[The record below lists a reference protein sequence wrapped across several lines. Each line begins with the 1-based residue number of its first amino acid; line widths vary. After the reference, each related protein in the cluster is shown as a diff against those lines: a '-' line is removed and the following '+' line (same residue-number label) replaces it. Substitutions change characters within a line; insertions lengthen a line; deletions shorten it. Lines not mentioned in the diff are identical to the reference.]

1 MIFQPENK
9 WDRLD
14 KELRRLSQS
23 VLSNGNGKPD
33 TNISSEEVSTLL
45 RRQYGTDK
53 GFQETFV
60 GKVVVRR
67 ALANPE
73 EATRRIV
80 VQSAEPTETAASCL
94 SCYDKLEIARG
105 MFQGYSF
112 AAGLKTRRDA
122 RFLERRKKRLARKH
136 KIGIKAYTA
145 IRDRFIVAMKG
156 GA

>member
-1 MIFQPENK
+1 MTFTPETK
-9 WDRLD
+9 WDRLNTR
-14 KELRRLSQS
+14 LREFAKDMLA
-23 VLSNGNGKPD
+23 NGGTQPSHD
-33 TNISSEEVSTLL
+33 VTSEEISTLL

-60 GKVVVRR
+60 GKVVIRR

-73 EATRRIV
+73 EQTRRIV
-80 VQSAEPTETAASCL
+80 VQSAESTEPAATQL
-94 SCYDKLEIARG
+94 SCDEKLAVARG
-105 MFQGYSF
+105 VFQGYSF

-136 KIGIKAYTA
+136 HIGIKAYNLV
-145 IRDRFIVAMKG
+145 RDRFLAAMKE